1 MKRTTLTLATLMG
14 LGTIQPAYA
23 GLNESDVHDIVPAQI
38 PADVLT
44 LECETWMD
52 NNTTYID
59 NTFCN
64 EDDVAIIAKSECGTE
79 SMDWILNKI
88 PGDNNL
94 RSDYNNWACQTIDLA
109 TFGSAEDTLT
119 SGLARKFLCN
129 GDETNVCVYTA
140 PVAEVNHAPVVTLN
154 AGGRTVEQAP
164 GNVDYVFS
172 VIDEDAGDTWEVA
185 ATITKD
191 GSTDELTK
199 IVANADGVIVSLDS
213 NLAAGEYQITL
224 KATDNHGLASE
235 PNTSSYK
242 ITKTAPA
249 AAPAP
254 PAVAAKVQTADFRLG
269 YTAMFQPGFDQ
280 RSHGLQAS
288 AAFPLA
294 ETSFKLVPGLRWG
307 RLSGGDTRDAYTE
320 DMDPTHREGSEYI
333 ESMPDM
339 NNPNETLDI
348 EMRYVETSEGS
359 TTHDFKAPTR
369 GHDLQA
375 QLYLE
380 FPSASKTFAH
390 GSLAAA
396 IQAGFSVGKTWGQD
410 SNGTWNSTRDY
421 TTEASLW
428 TVDNAGNE
436 ELFQDLDPV
445 FDTQSRSG
453 STSKDIKGY
462 GYAGIGARV
471 MLDATLNNGLGVYA
485 NGDFGLRMGGDG
497 VSLDAGAGAGL
508 VYKRPLKE

>member
-191 GSTDELTK
+191 GSTDE
-199 IVANADGVIVSLDS
+199 
-213 NLAAGEYQITL
+213 
-224 KATDNHGLASE
+224 
-235 PNTSSYK
+235 
-242 ITKTAPA
+242 
-249 AAPAP
+249 
-254 PAVAAKVQTADFRLG
+254 
-269 YTAMFQPGFDQ
+269 
-280 RSHGLQAS
+280 
-288 AAFPLA
+288 
-294 ETSFKLVPGLRWG
+294 
-307 RLSGGDTRDAYTE
+307 
-320 DMDPTHREGSEYI
+320 
-333 ESMPDM
+333 
-339 NNPNETLDI
+339 
-348 EMRYVETSEGS
+348 
-359 TTHDFKAPTR
+359 
-369 GHDLQA
+369 
-375 QLYLE
+375 
-380 FPSASKTFAH
+380 
-390 GSLAAA
+390 
-396 IQAGFSVGKTWGQD
+396 
-410 SNGTWNSTRDY
+410 
-421 TTEASLW
+421 
-428 TVDNAGNE
+428 
-436 ELFQDLDPV
+436 
-445 FDTQSRSG
+445 
-453 STSKDIKGY
+453 
-462 GYAGIGARV
+462 
-471 MLDATLNNGLGVYA
+471 
-485 NGDFGLRMGGDG
+485 
-497 VSLDAGAGAGL
+497 
-508 VYKRPLKE
+508 